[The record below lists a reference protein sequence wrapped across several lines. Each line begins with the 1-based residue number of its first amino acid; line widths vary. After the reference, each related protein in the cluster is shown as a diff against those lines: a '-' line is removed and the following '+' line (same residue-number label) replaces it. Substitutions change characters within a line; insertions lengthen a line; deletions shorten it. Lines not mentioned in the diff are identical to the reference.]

1 MHNFHDNHFPI
12 ASGNFLHFS
21 NSLKVARMEMKLGT
35 HAYYITS
42 MTNTYFSDDYILFRH
57 SLFKL
62 AAHYI
67 ISMMTTGI
75 FYPPFAEIYVAV

>member
-1 MHNFHDNHFPI
+1 MHHFHDNHFPI

-62 AAHYI
+62 ANSSTLHH
-67 ISMMTTGI
+67 
-75 FYPPFAEIYVAV
+75 FLDDNRNFFAEIYVAV